1 MILVTELEET
11 VELTAVQ
18 LQRGYMI
25 LVTVIAWTLEESIR
39 GLYYLLLNQ
48 MLILILLH
56 RPLT

>member
-39 GLYYLLLNQ
+39 GLYYLLLHQ
-48 MLILILLH
+48 MLILIFLH